1 MSTVAELLVKI
12 GGNNAGLKKTLNDSQ
27 TDMKKAFSVNPVSEL
42 TGALTSATGGLSSFV
57 GKVSTL
63 STLAAGGFGLSKL
76 ISGAVAG
83 GENIYQLSTK
93 MGITASEASN
103 LNKILKLTGSDTDS
117 FAAAMTKLDKS
128 YSASG
133 ESGEKVRGVLSTF
146 GVSLSDSTG
155 KLLPLNQQ
163 LAELSKGYKLAAANG
178 LEQEFI
184 MSTLGVK
191 GLSLVQTL
199 KDYSEASEMAAKT
212 KGVGIDPKQMHELDK
227 QMKVVSM
234 QAGALGSAFTGA
246 LAPIAQEVFP
256 PILEGLSSTAQFLA
270 EHKSAIGSTVTTLVG
285 LTAAYKT
292 VGAASAIIAGIG
304 NAWSVASAQA
314 IAASTTTATATSTLT
329 IGQERAISRMVAQS
343 AREYAKLEAAA
354 IKTATASAGST
365 EAASAVIAQKI
376 SQIAVEAKIAADKI
390 RVNMTAAF
398 VAQAEAATAS
408 AIVVREAL
416 AAQGVAATTAGT
428 RTVLA
433 AEAANAA
440 TASSIVMQGQLATA
454 HTVAG
459 NSAVVQGERTAGAMA
474 VAKVASGNFLSSLWG
489 LAGGW
494 LGVGIATAFAISKL
508 IDYMDGLDKV
518 QSYNPKA
525 EVWNDSNRPGKHL
538 KGKSVDGQW
547 VSDTNSEFGGYY
559 MPAHTERVQMSDAEE
574 EDHGAY
580 TAWKEKQDNQKPWLE
595 NNTDP
600 DKLAQLQAILNGSG
614 GDNGG
619 KGASGG
625 ASAVDAAIKEYE
637 ELKKAAKQTSDSIK
651 DEWIS
656 LTGTQID
663 ALDNWHSKELED
675 LNKSKS
681 ANENYDNDLKRLDEI
696 YAEKKK
702 KILAEQQKDTNSI
715 WDKALES
722 AKEYQNRTAQIGM
735 GDGTKQVFE
744 IKSNAETEFTKIRNA
759 ARDTE
764 QSFADL
770 SNESKLQTIQAMTA
784 AGMAFTVSKN
794 GMVMDAKDL
803 ASQVNAGAADMSNT
817 QIDLAQ
823 DTANKTVLI
832 KQEAIEKL
840 NALNEAQLN
849 YESALKKAR
858 DQGNLTA
865 YITALNSEN
874 AALTKN
880 LTDRQLIIDTYN
892 EAWKAS
898 HKSTT
903 EYMIEGL
910 NGMTSGLTTFFADA
924 ISGTSSIGDAW
935 NALSGTI
942 NNVISNMVA
951 EWITGR
957 IKMWA
962 IEKIFGQSGDDVTS
976 KGVAQGAATAAAWWP
991 AAVAVSL
998 ASFGANA
1005 GPAIGGM
1012 TAASLVGMGLGSYAT
1027 GGKIVGP
1034 GTGTSDSVL
1043 MWGSAGEY
1051 MMKESST
1058 RSIGIDNLNYMNKT
1072 GKLPGFATGGLVTG
1086 RSLSSVG
1093 SGYSKTNTAV
1103 SDNNKISGATS
1114 ESGSI
1119 NSLTINLKALDE
1131 RSVEKWLN
1139 RSGGAKIEKF
1149 FTKRASQFAVS
1160 GVRS

>member
-1 MSTVAELLVKI
+1 MKI

-27 TDMKKAFSVNPVSEL
+27 ADIKKAFAVNPVAEL

-57 GKVSTL
+57 GKVGSL
-63 STLAAGGFGLSKL
+63 SALAAGGFGLKAL
-76 ISGAVAG
+76 IEGAVSG

-133 ESGEKVRGVLSTF
+133 EAGDKVRGVLSTF

-163 LAELSKGYKLAAANG
+163 LAELSKGYKLAAENG

-199 KDYSEASEMAAKT
+199 KDYTEASEMASKS

-227 QMKVVSM
+227 QMKIVSM

-256 PILEGLSSTAQFLA
+256 PIMEGLSSTAKFLA

-292 VGAASAIIAGIG
+292 VGAASAIIASIG

-314 IAASTTTATATSTLT
+314 LAASTASTTATSTLT
-329 IGQERAISRMVAQS
+329 IAQERSISRMVAQS

-354 IKTATASAGST
+354 IKTAQASAGST
-365 EAASAVIAQKI
+365 VAASTVIAGEI
-376 SQIAVEAKIAADKI
+376 NRIAIEAKVAADTI

-398 VAQAEAATAS
+398 VAQAEAAKAS
-408 AIVVREAL
+408 SVITSEAL
-416 AAQGVAATTAGT
+416 AAQGAAATATGT
-428 RTVLA
+428 KTVLA
-433 AEAANAA
+433 AEASTAA
-440 TASSIVMQGQLATA
+440 TAESILAQERLAASHVVTGNTA
-454 HTVAG
+454 VVAG
-459 NSAVVQGERTAGAMA
+459 EKTVSAMA
-474 VAKVASGNFLSSLWG
+474 AVRAMAGSTASAIWT

-494 LGVGIATAFAISKL
+494 VGVAVATSYALYKLQEYQAANREDRGQREAIDNPFTPADVKERIINERNSPADSKRADNESIQEKTPDIQKFTDPDIL
-508 IDYMDGLDKV
+508 AKMQATLAGSEEKT
-518 QSYNPKA
+518 
-525 EVWNDSNRPGKHL
+525 GK
-538 KGKSVDGQW
+538 
-547 VSDTNSEFGGYY
+547 
-559 MPAHTERVQMSDAEE
+559 SDAEKATE
-574 EDHGAY
+574 KEAKAY
-580 TAWKEKQDNQKPWLE
+580 E
-595 NNTDP
+595 N
-600 DKLAQLQAILNGSG
+600 LQ
-614 GDNGG
+614 
-619 KGASGG
+619 
-625 ASAVDAAIKEYE
+625 
-637 ELKKAAKQTSDSIK
+637 KAAKATSDSIK

-656 LTGTQID
+656 LTGTQLD
-663 ALDNWHSKELED
+663 ALNNWRDKEQAD
-675 LNKSKS
+675 LDASAS
-681 ANENYDNDLKRLDEI
+681 ANADYAIDKGRLDEI

-702 KILAEQQKDTNSI
+702 KILSEQQKSTNSI

-722 AKEYQNRTAQIGM
+722 AKEYQDRTAQIGM

-744 IKSNAETEFTKIRNA
+744 IKSNAEAEFTKIRNE

-784 AGMAFTVSKN
+784 AGTVFTVSKN

-803 ASQVNAGAADMSNT
+803 VSQVNAGAADMSNT

-823 DTANKTVLI
+823 DTANKIVLI
-832 KQEAIEKL
+832 KQESIEKL

-865 YITALNSEN
+865 YMAALNSEN

-880 LTDRQLIIDTYN
+880 LTDRQLIIDSYG
-892 EAWKAS
+892 EAWKES

-903 EYMIEGL
+903 EYIMEGI
-910 NGMTSGLTTFFADA
+910 NGMSSGLTTFFADA
-924 ISGTSSIGDAW
+924 ISGTNSIGDAW
-935 NALSGTI
+935 NALGSTV
-942 NNVISNMVA
+942 NNMISNMVA

-957 IKMWA
+957 MKMWA
-962 IEKIFGQSGDDVTS
+962 IEKIFGKPADDATN
-976 KGVAQGAATAAAWWP
+976 KGIAQGAATAAAWWP

-1086 RSLSSVG
+1086 RSLSSISGRYNSAMPNQKTYEKSSGQEEKG
-1093 SGYSKTNTAV
+1093 SVNSL
-1103 SDNNKISGATS
+1103 SLKIS
-1114 ESGSI
+1114 
-1119 NSLTINLKALDE
+1119 ALDGK
-1131 RSVEKWLN
+1131 SVEKWLKT
-1139 RSGGAKIEKF
+1139 SGGAKIEKYF
-1149 FTKRASQFAVS
+1149 AKQASAFAAS
-1160 GVRS
+1160 GVRL